1 MGIWDELRAA
11 TYTHSGASPKPVGDS
26 ELDAFEARVGIE
38 LPLPFREFA
47 KTFGSCEI
55 GRHSCKIFVP
65 APNEADGEPDGLARI
80 HQDWHEMAA
89 DSADGARMGHYP
101 MGNLEVG
108 ARLVFFGFDGGGDA
122 YGWDPD
128 EVTDAAARE
137 YAIWVRA
144 ADCERVAS
152 SFAEL
157 VMDVLLKED
166 LVRWRD
172 AGRPSG
178 PQAAGSGEDLRI
190 LVTPL

>member
-1 MGIWDELRAA
+1 MGTWDELRASY
-11 TYTHSGASPKPVGDS
+11 YTHPGDALKPVGETD
-26 ELDAFEARVGIE
+26 LDDFEARVGIE

-55 GRHSCKIFVP
+55 GRDSCKILAP
-65 APNEADGEPDGLARI
+65 APDDPDGEPDGLARI

-89 DSADGARMGHYP
+89 DSAEGARRGHYP
-101 MGNLEVG
+101 MGNHEVG

-157 VMDVLLKED
+157 MMDIFLKDD
-166 LVRWRD
+166 LERWRE
-172 AGRPSG
+172 AGRPRG
-178 PQAAGSGEDLRI
+178 PQADGSGEDLRI
-190 LVTPL
+190 LITPL